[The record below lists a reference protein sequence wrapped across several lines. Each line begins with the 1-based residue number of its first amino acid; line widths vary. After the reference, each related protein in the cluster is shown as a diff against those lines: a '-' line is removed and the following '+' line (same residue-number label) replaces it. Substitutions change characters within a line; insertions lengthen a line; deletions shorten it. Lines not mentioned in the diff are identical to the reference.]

1 MRLVLTI
8 ATMAAI
14 ASLTSLTAASATT
27 ENTTDE
33 VREEAAKE
41 KEKPRF
47 AIKAKGATLQPGGE
61 ATAKISIIPA
71 KGYKWNKDFPAK
83 VTFAATPKLLKLAKT
98 EFKQLKGDFKAS
110 DKVAS
115 VKIPVT
121 ATGAGEETLVG
132 TAKFSVCNDTT
143 CVIEKADVK
152 MKFTIAP

>member
-8 ATMAAI
+8 ATFTAI
-14 ASLTSLTAASATT
+14 ASLASLTIASVTVP
-27 ENTTDE
+27 NSTDE
-33 VREEAAKE
+33 VRDDAAKE

-47 AIKAKGATLQPGGE
+47 AIKAKGATLQAGGE

-71 KGYKWNKDFPAK
+71 KGYKWNKEFPAK
-83 VTFAATPKLLKLAKT
+83 VTFTGSPKLLKLAKT

-121 ATGAGEETLVG
+121 ATGVGEETLVG